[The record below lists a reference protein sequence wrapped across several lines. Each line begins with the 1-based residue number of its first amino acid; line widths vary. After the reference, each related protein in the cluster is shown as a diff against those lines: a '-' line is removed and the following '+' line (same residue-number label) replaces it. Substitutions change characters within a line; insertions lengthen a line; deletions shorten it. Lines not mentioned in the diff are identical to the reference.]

1 MLITLTAS
9 WKGRRLDN
17 DDLASVQSRSW
28 AAITGLRS
36 ELIGDEICSLSAAHD
51 ERFETGCR
59 NALAFFQALQS
70 EAGPDL
76 YPDDAEDREQ
86 QARAALWARHFDSYV
101 SEYLSINMR

>member
-1 MLITLTAS
+1 V
-9 WKGRRLDN
+9 GRRLDN

-51 ERFETGCR
+51 ERFEMGCR

-70 EAGPDL
+70 EAVPIFIPMMLRIESNKPEPRFGHDI
-76 YPDDAEDREQ
+76 
-86 QARAALWARHFDSYV
+86 
-101 SEYLSINMR
+101 SIHT